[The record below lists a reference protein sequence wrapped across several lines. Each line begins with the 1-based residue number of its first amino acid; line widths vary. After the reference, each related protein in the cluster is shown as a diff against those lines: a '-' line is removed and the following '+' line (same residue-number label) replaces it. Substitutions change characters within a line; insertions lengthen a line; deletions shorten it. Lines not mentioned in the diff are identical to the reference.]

1 MNTEELVVV
10 GTDGSEHAQAAVR
23 WATGEAR
30 RRGAT
35 LEVVH
40 AFQPVWGTERESPG
54 GNLLEVSHSRAA
66 EILSDAELAAHDMVG
81 ELPVR
86 TVAGVGHPLDTM
98 LKAAAHATVV
108 VVGSRGLGGF
118 TSLLLGSVGQGVAMH
133 APCPVVV
140 VRGRAKADR
149 GPVVVGAAQS
159 PEAPAAIA
167 LAFAE
172 AATRGCALLAVRTY
186 RTPVPPWSPDLLPLV
201 QPSEQQEAAERA
213 ELRDLLVPWREK
225 YPEVPV
231 ETLVARDDAAQLLID
246 LSHTAQLVVVGNRGR
261 GSLAGTLL
269 GSVGLRLLHHAGCPV
284 MIMRS

>member
-10 GTDGSEHAQAAVR
+10 GTDGSVHAQAAVR
-23 WATGEAR
+23 WATGEAQ

-40 AFQPVWGTERESPG
+40 AYQPVWGNDRQSPG
-54 GNLLEVSHSRAA
+54 GNLLEMAHTRAA
-66 EILSDAELAAHDMVG
+66 ELLSDAELAAHDVAG
-81 ELPVR
+81 EVPVR
-86 TVAGVGHPLDTM
+86 TVASVGHPLDTL
-98 LKAAAHATVV
+98 LKAAADATLV

-133 APCPVVV
+133 APCPAVV
-140 VRGRAKADR
+140 VRGGTTADR
-149 GPVVVGAAQS
+149 APVVVGAAQS
-159 PEAPAAIA
+159 PEAPSAIE

-172 AATRGCALLAVRTY
+172 AATRGCPLVAVRTY
-186 RTPVPPWSPDLLPLV
+186 QMPVPPWSPNLLPLI
-201 QPSEQQEAAERA
+201 QPPGQQEAVERA

-231 ETLVARDDAAQLLID
+231 ETVVTRDDAAQVLID

-261 GSLAGTLL
+261 GSLTGTLL

-284 MIMRS
+284 MITRS